1 MLRIIN
7 KLNFKLIGL
16 TLIISMFLGVGFT
29 LSSYAS
35 EPTDENYL
43 PIHLESNSDETN
55 NSEQFEN
62 GNYYDGPE
70 IFIDTPA
77 EDSNF
82 TEEEQSSRSR
92 YPALSSVKILS
103 DPYKNYKGEWVA
115 HVKVMGAYAEEWAP
129 RLNGA
134 YVYAKSSV
142 PHIENG
148 AHTGVVI
155 GRTYNYNFG
164 KLRPG
169 SGWIFTATYISL
181 RGNPKSMSDQKRF
194 TS

>member
-1 MLRIIN
+1 MLRIRN

-35 EPTDENYL
+35 EPTDENYM

-92 YPALSSVKILS
+92 YPALSSVNILGN
-103 DPYKNYKGEWVA
+103 PRPNYKGEWVVD
-115 HVKVMGAYAEEWAP
+115 VKVMGTHATEWAP

-134 YVYAKSSV
+134 YVYAKSYKQ
-142 PHIENG
+142 
-148 AHTGVVI
+148 HTASGGSTGLVI
-155 GRTYNYNFG
+155 GTTYTYNFG

-169 SGWIFTATYISL
+169 SGWVFTATFRSLKGYPKTISA
-181 RGNPKSMSDQKRF
+181 KRSF
-194 TS
+194 NS